1 MSHRAEAE
9 PPLPPLVAI
18 GREPFAALER
28 SAGAHYAALRA
39 ARGAAATVALGEAL
53 YAHARALR
61 PDWPTA
67 RDRADDL
74 RDLAA
79 LRAILDRVPRVR

>member
-1 MSHRAEAE
+1 MPRPAEAE
-9 PPLPPLVAI
+9 LARPPSAA
-18 GREPFAALER
+18 FAALER
-28 SAGAHYAALRA
+28 SADDHYAALRRT
-39 ARGAAATVALGEAL
+39 RGPAATVALGEAL
-53 YAHARALR
+53 YVHARTLR
-61 PDWPTA
+61 PDWPSP